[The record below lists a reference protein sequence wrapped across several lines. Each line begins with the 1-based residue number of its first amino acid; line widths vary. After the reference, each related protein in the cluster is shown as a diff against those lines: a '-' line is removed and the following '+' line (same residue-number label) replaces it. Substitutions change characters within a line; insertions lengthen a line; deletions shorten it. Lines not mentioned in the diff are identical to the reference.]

1 MKEKKKERSLLI
13 FIYSR
18 LWLWCVWGCWLQAS
32 ECQSSHG
39 FISGRTGVQMIA
51 TVIPCTESGRVSR
64 ITYFFVKINTGIDQ
78 VCASDEVI
86 DLIF

>member
-13 FIYSR
+13 LFTAGFGCGVGVVDYR
-18 LWLWCVWGCWLQAS
+18 LLNAS
-32 ECQSSHG
+32 LPMG

-78 VCASDEVI
+78 VCTSDEVI